1 MQCPSESEVAAI
13 SEGRD
18 DKTTS
23 VAKVLITVHKLG
35 IDSSNEELILPIV
48 PTVLVQLEIIENPDR
63 KWIAKLPISPP
74 LLPSA

>member
-18 DKTTS
+18 DKTTR
-23 VAKVLITVHKLG
+23 VAKVLITVHKFG

-48 PTVLVQLEIIENPDR
+48 PTVLVQLENPDR
-63 KWIAKLPISPP
+63 K
-74 LLPSA
+74 

>member
-23 VAKVLITVHKLG
+23 VAKVLITVHKFG

-48 PTVLVQLEIIENPDR
+48 PMVSVQLENHDR
-63 KWIAKLPISPP
+63 NWIAKLPISPP